1 MDAAEVDAKARADAA
16 AAAIDSSST
25 SGYVPVEQQRRSF
38 PLTAVIGADFIK
50 EALLL
55 GAVDGGLG
63 GVCIAGKRGTAK
75 SVLARGLHALLP
87 PIEVVDGSFC
97 NADPDNP
104 REWEAGL
111 FEKLQQRAAASRS
124 SSSVLLDPP
133 RRVRDAP
140 FVQVPLGVTEDRLV
154 GTVDIEASMK
164 EGRTVFQPGL
174 LAEAHRGVL
183 YVDEINLLDDGIA
196 NLLLSVISD
205 GVNVVEREG
214 LSVTHPCR
222 PLLIATFNPDEGP
235 LREHLLDRIAVTLSA
250 DVPAKFDDRVL
261 AVAAAMRFQDQ
272 GAQFVSDADDAQQAL
287 RTQVLF
293 AREYLKDV
301 TIGDKQIERLVTE
314 AARGGVQGHRAE
326 LFAARVARASAAL
339 DGRDT
344 VSADDVA
351 KAVQLVILPRS
362 TVTGPPPDDDEQQPP
377 PPPPP
382 PPPPSAEDQQEDE
395 KEEEEQEEEEPP
407 EDEEQQ
413 PDQVPQE
420 FVIDADGTV
429 VDAGVL
435 AFAQQQQRS
444 LGRSGRS
451 KSLIFSED
459 RGRYIK
465 PMLPKGD
472 KVRRLAVDA
481 TLRTAAPYQKA
492 RRERAEAAEAAGT
505 GRTRKVYVERGD
517 MRAKRLARKAGAL
530 VLFVVDASGSMA
542 LNRMSSA
549 KGAALTLL
557 QQSYTSRDQVSVI
570 PFYGDKAEVLL
581 PPSKSIAMA
590 RRRLDALPCGGG
602 SPLAH
607 GISTAV
613 RVGMQAQQQGDCGR
627 VMIVLLTDGRAN
639 VSLAKS
645 NEDPDA
651 IAEGAPRPSAEQLKE
666 EVIDMSKRANAAGM
680 QMLVIDTENK
690 FVSTGFAKEIATA
703 SQGKYYYLPNASDAA
718 IAAAASTAMAEAQA
732 M

>member
-1 MDAAEVDAKARADAA
+1 MASSSSSTTSTLFSSTLIPILDFPSLDPLSSPPPHLFTRPPPPFSLPSSPLPTPACVAAAEVESSARADAA
-16 AAAIDSSST
+16 AASIASAPT

-38 PLTAVIGADFIK
+38 PLTAVVGADFIK

-55 GAVDGGLG
+55 GAVDTGLG

-97 NADPDNP
+97 NADPENP

-111 FEKLQQRAAASRS
+111 FEKLQAAASAS
-124 SSSVLLDPP
+124 GGSGKNVLLDPP

-154 GTVDIEASMK
+154 GTVDIEASMR

-222 PLLIATFNPDEGP
+222 PLLIATFNPDEGA

-250 DVPAKFDDRVL
+250 DVPAKFDDRVS
-261 AVAAAMRFQDQ
+261 AVAAAMRFQDE
-272 GAQFVSDADDAQQAL
+272 GAQFSADADDAQQAL

-293 AREYLKDV
+293 AREYLRDV
-301 TIGDKQIERLVTE
+301 SIGDKQIERLVTE

-382 PPPPSAEDQQEDE
+382 PPPSAEDQQEDE

-413 PDQVPQE
+413 
-420 FVIDADGTV
+420 
-429 VDAGVL
+429 
-435 AFAQQQQRS
+435 
-444 LGRSGRS
+444 
-451 KSLIFSED
+451 
-459 RGRYIK
+459 
-465 PMLPKGD
+465 
-472 KVRRLAVDA
+472 VR
-481 TLRTAAPYQKA
+481 
-492 RRERAEAAEAAGT
+492 
-505 GRTRKVYVERGD
+505 
-517 MRAKRLARKAGAL
+517 L
-530 VLFVVDASGSMA
+530 VLRALEVELRARARARASE
-542 LNRMSSA
+542 
-549 KGAALTLL
+549 
-557 QQSYTSRDQVSVI
+557 Q
-570 PFYGDKAEVLL
+570 
-581 PPSKSIAMA
+581 A
-590 RRRLDALPCGGG
+590 RGGKKK
-602 SPLAH
+602 P
-607 GISTAV
+607 
-613 RVGMQAQQQGDCGR
+613 
-627 VMIVLLTDGRAN
+627 
-639 VSLAKS
+639 
-645 NEDPDA
+645 
-651 IAEGAPRPSAEQLKE
+651 
-666 EVIDMSKRANAAGM
+666 
-680 QMLVIDTENK
+680 
-690 FVSTGFAKEIATA
+690 
-703 SQGKYYYLPNASDAA
+703 
-718 IAAAASTAMAEAQA
+718 
-732 M
+732 